1 MSVDPSQD
9 ARLREGPS
17 PTSRSTA
24 LWFADGGH
32 EPRWVSWT
40 SEGEKERL
48 RACFGDATPA
58 GCEDTVDV
66 SRTSG
71 PGRERAEGKEDAMP
85 YFDDVRV
92 FYDLLVG
99 VFDAL
104 MKDPQI
110 RQKALDS
117 KLLVRFVYRNPEGE
131 AWVDCRGEE
140 VKVYTG
146 GFPGEAT
153 PDASMSMELDTAHR
167 FWCGELN
174 LLGALSSG
182 EIEAEGSMPRLLK
195 MLPVIKPAYDV
206 YKNLL
211 REKGL
216 EHLIVGEEEEED

>member
-1 MSVDPSQD
+1 MC
-9 ARLREGPS
+9 R
-17 PTSRSTA
+17 
-24 LWFADGGH
+24 FGGGRRKRH
-32 EPRWVSWT
+32 
-40 SEGEKERL
+40 
-48 RACFGDATPA
+48 RACFGSALPA
-58 GCEDTVDV
+58 GLELTA
-66 SRTSG
+66 RG
-71 PGRERAEGKEDAMP
+71 FRRRGGGRGRANGKEDAMP
-85 YFDDVRV
+85 YFDDIRV

-104 MKDPQI
+104 MEDPQI

-131 AWVDCRGEE
+131 AWVDCRGDE
-140 VKVYTG
+140 VKVYPG
-146 GFPGEAT
+146 GFPEEAT

-195 MLPVIKPAYDV
+195 MLPVIKPAYET